1 VTTPTKPDHGDSSDA
16 IFHRALC
23 QLLTEL
29 FDGPPGSEAYV
40 LNPGDPG
47 LLRQL
52 DAIDARTASTRPMPG
67 KTTIA
72 AHVDHVH
79 YGLTLLNRW
88 AAGEEN
94 PWAGA
99 DWNAS
104 WQRDTV
110 DAEQWR
116 MLRDQLRRETE
127 TWQSAAAKRTAWDD
141 ITAAGALASAAH
153 TAYHL
158 GAIRQILAAM
168 G

>member
-1 VTTPTKPDHGDSSDA
+1 MSTSDA
-16 IFHRALC
+16 IFQHALC
-23 QLLTEL
+23 KLLSEI
-29 FDGPPGSEAYV
+29 FDGPPASAAYL

-52 DAIDARTASTRPMPG
+52 ESIDARTASARPMPG

-79 YGLTLLNRW
+79 YGFMLMNRW
-88 AAGEEN
+88 AAGEAN
-94 PWAGA
+94 PFADA

-104 WQRDTV
+104 WQRTSVTD
-110 DAEQWR
+110 DQWR
-116 MLRDQLRRETE
+116 TMRDSLRRQAE
-127 TWQSAAAKRTAWDD
+127 TWRKAVAARTAWDD
-141 ITAAGALASAAH
+141 ISAAGALSSAAH

-168 G
+168 GS